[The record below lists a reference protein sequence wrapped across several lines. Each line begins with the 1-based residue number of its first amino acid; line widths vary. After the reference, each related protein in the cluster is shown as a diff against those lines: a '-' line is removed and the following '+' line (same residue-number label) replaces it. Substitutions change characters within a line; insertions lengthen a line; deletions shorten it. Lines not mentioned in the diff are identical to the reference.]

1 METTNEQDII
11 SQLRNPSQRRAAFA
25 KVVSQYSQ
33 PLYWQIRRM
42 VTWHDDADDVL
53 QNTFLKAWMG
63 IENFRGEARL
73 STWLHRIAYNET
85 LTFLSRQHETIS
97 LDTAYESIP
106 EWDSVM
112 QLRLTLE
119 IGTEYNV
126 EIPVDETGRR
136 RRFGVKR
143 AVTAF
148 ISAERDVKVVVHAR
162 FAILQLPVHDLSRD
176 HRQHRPALHA
186 HPVERRVARLGA
198 EGVLVDRP
206 ARVGIDRGD
215 VGDRT
220 D

>member
-97 LDTAYESIP
+97 LDTSIG
-106 EWDSVM
+106 DDNDTDDDAT
-112 QLRLTLE
+112 LTLASTLE
-119 IGTEYNV
+119 SDPYFDG
-126 EIPVDETGRR
+126 DEAEALLQAA
-136 RRFGVKR
+136 VASLPAKQR
-143 AVTAF
+143 AVFTMKYF
-148 ISAERDVKVVVHAR
+148 NEMKYEDMAEVTGTSVGGLKASYHLAVKKIED
-162 FAILQLPVHDLSRD
+162 FF
-176 HRQHRPALHA
+176 HRR
-186 HPVERRVARLGA
+186 E
-198 EGVLVDRP
+198 
-206 ARVGIDRGD
+206 
-215 VGDRT
+215 
-220 D
+220 

>member
-97 LDTAYESIP
+97 LDTSIG
-106 EWDSVM
+106 DDNDTDDDAT
-112 QLRLTLE
+112 LTLA
-119 IGTEYNV
+119 GTLESDPYFDG
-126 EIPVDETGRR
+126 DEAEALLQAAIASLPA
-136 RRFGVKR
+136 KQR
-143 AVTAF
+143 AVFTMKYF
-148 ISAERDVKVVVHAR
+148 DEMKYEDMAEVTGTSVGGLKASYHLAVKKIED
-162 FAILQLPVHDLSRD
+162 FF
-176 HRQHRPALHA
+176 HRR
-186 HPVERRVARLGA
+186 E
-198 EGVLVDRP
+198 
-206 ARVGIDRGD
+206 
-215 VGDRT
+215 
-220 D
+220 

>member
-97 LDTAYESIP
+97 LDTSIG
-106 EWDSVM
+106 DDNDTDDDAT
-112 QLRLTLE
+112 LTLA
-119 IGTEYNV
+119 GTLESDPYFDG
-126 EIPVDETGRR
+126 DEAEALLQAA
-136 RRFGVKR
+136 VASLPAKQR
-143 AVTAF
+143 AVFTMKYF
-148 ISAERDVKVVVHAR
+148 DEMKYEDMAEVTGTSVGGLKASYHLAVKKIED
-162 FAILQLPVHDLSRD
+162 FF
-176 HRQHRPALHA
+176 HRR
-186 HPVERRVARLGA
+186 E
-198 EGVLVDRP
+198 
-206 ARVGIDRGD
+206 
-215 VGDRT
+215 
-220 D
+220 

>member
-1 METTNEQDII
+1 METTNEHDII

-97 LDTAYESIP
+97 LDTSIG
-106 EWDSVM
+106 DDNDTDDDAT
-112 QLRLTLE
+112 LTLA
-119 IGTEYNV
+119 GTLESDPYFDG
-126 EIPVDETGRR
+126 DEAEALLQAAIASLPAKQAEVTGTSVGGLKASYHLAVKKIEDFFHRR
-136 RRFGVKR
+136 
-143 AVTAF
+143 
-148 ISAERDVKVVVHAR
+148 E
-162 FAILQLPVHDLSRD
+162 
-176 HRQHRPALHA
+176 
-186 HPVERRVARLGA
+186 
-198 EGVLVDRP
+198 
-206 ARVGIDRGD
+206 
-215 VGDRT
+215 
-220 D
+220 

>member
-97 LDTAYESIP
+97 LDTSIGDDN
-106 EWDSVM
+106 ETDDDAT
-112 QLRLTLE
+112 LTLA
-119 IGTEYNV
+119 GTLESDPYFDG
-126 EIPVDETGRR
+126 DEAEALLQAA
-136 RRFGVKR
+136 VASLPAKQR
-143 AVTAF
+143 AVFTMKYF
-148 ISAERDVKVVVHAR
+148 DEMKYEDMAEVTGTSVGGLKASYHLAVKKIED
-162 FAILQLPVHDLSRD
+162 FF
-176 HRQHRPALHA
+176 HRR
-186 HPVERRVARLGA
+186 E
-198 EGVLVDRP
+198 
-206 ARVGIDRGD
+206 
-215 VGDRT
+215 
-220 D
+220 

>member
-97 LDTAYESIP
+97 LDTSIG
-106 EWDSVM
+106 DDNDTDDDAT
-112 QLRLTLE
+112 LTLA
-119 IGTEYNV
+119 GTLESDPYFDGNEAEALLQAAV
-126 EIPVDETGRR
+126 ASLPA
-136 RRFGVKR
+136 KQR
-143 AVTAF
+143 AVFTMKYF
-148 ISAERDVKVVVHAR
+148 DEMKYEDMAEVTGTSVGGLKASYHLAVKKIED
-162 FAILQLPVHDLSRD
+162 FF
-176 HRQHRPALHA
+176 HRR
-186 HPVERRVARLGA
+186 E
-198 EGVLVDRP
+198 
-206 ARVGIDRGD
+206 
-215 VGDRT
+215 
-220 D
+220 

>member
-1 METTNEQDII
+1 METTNEHDII

-97 LDTAYESIP
+97 LDTSIG
-106 EWDSVM
+106 DDNDTDDDAT
-112 QLRLTLE
+112 LTLA
-119 IGTEYNV
+119 GTLESDPYFDG
-126 EIPVDETGRR
+126 DEAEALLQAAIASLPA
-136 RRFGVKR
+136 KQR
-143 AVTAF
+143 AVFTMKYF
-148 ISAERDVKVVVHAR
+148 DEMKYEDMAEVTGTSVGGLKASYHLAVKKIED
-162 FAILQLPVHDLSRD
+162 FF
-176 HRQHRPALHA
+176 HRR
-186 HPVERRVARLGA
+186 E
-198 EGVLVDRP
+198 
-206 ARVGIDRGD
+206 
-215 VGDRT
+215 
-220 D
+220 

>member
-11 SQLRNPSQRRAAFA
+11 NQLRNPSQRRAAFA

-97 LDTAYESIP
+97 LDTSIG
-106 EWDSVM
+106 DDNDTDDDAT
-112 QLRLTLE
+112 LTLA
-119 IGTEYNV
+119 GTLESDPYFDG
-126 EIPVDETGRR
+126 DEAEALLQAA
-136 RRFGVKR
+136 VASLPAKQR
-143 AVTAF
+143 AVFTMKYF
-148 ISAERDVKVVVHAR
+148 DEMKYEDMAEVTGTSVGGLKASYHLAVKKIED
-162 FAILQLPVHDLSRD
+162 FF
-176 HRQHRPALHA
+176 HRR
-186 HPVERRVARLGA
+186 E
-198 EGVLVDRP
+198 
-206 ARVGIDRGD
+206 
-215 VGDRT
+215 
-220 D
+220 

>member
-11 SQLRNPSQRRAAFA
+11 NQLRNPSQRRAAFA

-97 LDTAYESIP
+97 LDTSIG
-106 EWDSVM
+106 DDNDTDDDATLS
-112 QLRLTLE
+112 LAGTLE
-119 IGTEYNV
+119 SDPYFDG
-126 EIPVDETGRR
+126 DEAEALLQAA
-136 RRFGVKR
+136 VASLPAKQR
-143 AVTAF
+143 AVFTMKYF
-148 ISAERDVKVVVHAR
+148 DEMKYEDMAEVTGTSVGGLKASYHLAVKKIED
-162 FAILQLPVHDLSRD
+162 FF
-176 HRQHRPALHA
+176 HRR
-186 HPVERRVARLGA
+186 E
-198 EGVLVDRP
+198 
-206 ARVGIDRGD
+206 
-215 VGDRT
+215 
-220 D
+220 

>member
-11 SQLRNPSQRRAAFA
+11 NQLRNPSQRRAAFA

-97 LDTAYESIP
+97 LDTSIG
-106 EWDSVM
+106 DDNDTDDDAT
-112 QLRLTLE
+112 LTLA
-119 IGTEYNV
+119 GTLESDPYFDG
-126 EIPVDETGRR
+126 DEAEALLQAAIASLPA
-136 RRFGVKR
+136 KQR
-143 AVTAF
+143 AVFTMKYF
-148 ISAERDVKVVVHAR
+148 DEMKYEDMAEVTGTSVGGLKASYHLAVKKIED
-162 FAILQLPVHDLSRD
+162 FF
-176 HRQHRPALHA
+176 HRR
-186 HPVERRVARLGA
+186 E
-198 EGVLVDRP
+198 
-206 ARVGIDRGD
+206 
-215 VGDRT
+215 
-220 D
+220 

>member
-97 LDTAYESIP
+97 LDTSIG
-106 EWDSVM
+106 DDNDTDDDAT
-112 QLRLTLE
+112 LTLA
-119 IGTEYNV
+119 GTLESDPYFDG
-126 EIPVDETGRR
+126 DEAEALLQAA
-136 RRFGVKR
+136 VASLPAKQR
-143 AVTAF
+143 AVFTMKYFDEMKYEDMTEVTGTSVGGLKA
-148 ISAERDVKVVVHAR
+148 SYHLAVKKIED
-162 FAILQLPVHDLSRD
+162 FF
-176 HRQHRPALHA
+176 HRR
-186 HPVERRVARLGA
+186 E
-198 EGVLVDRP
+198 
-206 ARVGIDRGD
+206 
-215 VGDRT
+215 
-220 D
+220 

>member
-97 LDTAYESIP
+97 LNTSIGDDNDTDDDAT
-106 EWDSVM
+106 
-112 QLRLTLE
+112 LTLA
-119 IGTEYNV
+119 GTLESDPYFDG
-126 EIPVDETGRR
+126 DEAEALLQAAIASLPA
-136 RRFGVKR
+136 KQR
-143 AVTAF
+143 AVFTMKYF
-148 ISAERDVKVVVHAR
+148 DEMKYEDMAEVTGTSVGGLKASYHLAVKKIED
-162 FAILQLPVHDLSRD
+162 FF
-176 HRQHRPALHA
+176 HRR
-186 HPVERRVARLGA
+186 E
-198 EGVLVDRP
+198 
-206 ARVGIDRGD
+206 
-215 VGDRT
+215 
-220 D
+220 

>member
-97 LDTAYESIP
+97 LDTSIG
-106 EWDSVM
+106 DDNNTDDDAT
-112 QLRLTLE
+112 LTLA
-119 IGTEYNV
+119 GTLESDPYFDG
-126 EIPVDETGRR
+126 DEAEALLQAAIASLPA
-136 RRFGVKR
+136 KQR
-143 AVTAF
+143 AVFTMKYF
-148 ISAERDVKVVVHAR
+148 DEMKYEDMAEVTGTSVGGLKASYHLAVKKIED
-162 FAILQLPVHDLSRD
+162 FF
-176 HRQHRPALHA
+176 HRR
-186 HPVERRVARLGA
+186 E
-198 EGVLVDRP
+198 
-206 ARVGIDRGD
+206 
-215 VGDRT
+215 
-220 D
+220 